1 MEALS
6 LLKPV
11 KFNESLPTV
20 TTSTLLRSC
29 MEIKEKKII
38 ECEFAFARINLR
50 RKVQWFNS

>member
-20 TTSTLLRSC
+20 TTSTLFRSC
-29 MEIKEKKII
+29 MEIKEQKII

-50 RKVQWFNS
+50 KQSALI